1 LTADAA
7 TSRKSNRS
15 GNTCSEATGARRIT
29 RRMSGRTSGSEE
41 CLQVFLLLESRFVWS
56 VSHVLAQAIA
66 VVEGDGL
73 WVSAGIGFVNIGLFE
88 AYAFG

>member
-1 LTADAA
+1 
-7 TSRKSNRS
+7 
-15 GNTCSEATGARRIT
+15 
-29 RRMSGRTSGSEE
+29 M
-41 CLQVFLLLESRFVWS
+41 QVFLLLESRFVWS

-73 WVSAGIGFVNIGLFE
+73 WVAAGIGFVNIGLFE